1 MDRFWLHGFGAE
13 IPQSWVADRTIIP
26 VSAASFRMPTG
37 VFSPLTLRS
46 MTARNRL
53 AMSPMCQYSAGTDGF
68 ATDWHHVHYGSR
80 AVGGAGLI
88 IVEATAVEPRGR
100 ISPHDLGLWSDDHA
114 DALAPIAE
122 FVSDQGAVP
131 AIQLAHAGRK
141 ASTARP
147 WEGSAPLQPD
157 EGGWSVVAPSDKPYP
172 HDEDAPPTERLD
184 PAGIEEI
191 IEAFGEAA
199 TRAVDAG
206 FEAVEIHG
214 AHGYLIHE
222 FLSPVTNNRTDAY
235 GGDFEGRSRFVRE
248 VYDAVRTAVGESVPV
263 FLRVSGTDWLPDRDA
278 WTIDQTVRLGATLAA
293 AGLDFLDVSSG
304 GIHPDQQISYAGPN
318 YQVALAEQVRDQTD
332 LPAVGTVGQIRT
344 AEQAEAILRNG
355 RSDVAIV
362 GRKFLNDP
370 YFPLRAAQT
379 LYDAEAEIPV
389 QYQRGW

>member
-1 MDRFWLHGFGAE
+1 M
-13 IPQSWVADRTIIP
+13 S
-26 VSAASFRMPTG
+26 TG
-37 VFSPLTLRS
+37 VFSSLSLRS
-46 MTARNRL
+46 VTARNRI

-68 ATDWHHVHYGSR
+68 ATDWHRVHYGSR
-80 AVGGAGLI
+80 AVGGAGLV

-100 ISPHDLGLWSDDHA
+100 ISPHDLGLWSDAHS

-122 FVSDQGAVP
+122 FVADQGAVP

-147 WEGSAPLQPD
+147 WEGSNPLQPD
-157 EGGWSVVAPSDKPYP
+157 DGWSVVAPSDQPFPYA
-172 HDEDAPPTERLD
+172 EADAPPTERLT
-184 PAGIEEI
+184 PADIDDLVTS
-191 IEAFGEAA
+191 FGEAA

-222 FLSPVTNNRTDAY
+222 FLSPVTNQRTDAY
-235 GGDFEGRSRFVRE
+235 GGDFEGRTRLVRE
-248 VYDAVRTAVGESVPV
+248 VYEAVRNAVGESVPV
-263 FLRVSGTDWLPDRDA
+263 FLRVSGTDWLPDRDS
-278 WTIDQTVRLGATLAA
+278 WTIEQTVRLGSALAA
-293 AGLDFLDVSSG
+293 KGLDFLDVSSG
-304 GIHPDQQISYAGPN
+304 GIHPDQTISYAGPN
-318 YQVALAEQVRDQTD
+318 YQVALAEQVREETD
-332 LPAVGTVGQIRT
+332 VPAVGTVGQIQT
-344 AEQAEAILRNG
+344 PEQAEAIVRND